1 MIQGLLEAASG
12 PALWDIRS
20 GNASIGEYGQSQ
32 KKTWN
37 CAGDAGEENIGLKSA
52 YQREMIKW
60 THCQEKR
67 GGACLSL
74 REKSIGQSS
83 SLFPHKEIHSRPL
96 QRNPS

>member
-1 MIQGLLEAASG
+1 MARAKK
-12 PALWDIRS
+12 
-20 GNASIGEYGQSQ
+20 